1 MVKTHSQIV
10 MFWVMQTLNLVTMT
24 SEMSWCIIAQNHDLN
39 LNQLCLKKPHK
50 KKKKNWYYF
59 LTVNFDY
66 K

>member
-24 SEMSWCIIAQNHDLN
+24 SEMCWCIIAQNHDLN

-50 KKKKNWYYF
+50 NT
-59 LTVNFDY
+59 LEN
-66 K
+66 